1 MLSGLRRLAG
11 GAHCGG
17 AASALAR
24 RAPSGAAGLL
34 APAVRG
40 LASRADGFG
49 TSSVSAARQRVFGQQ
64 PNHGEGGK
72 EYFKAFNQFK
82 SRGFIGQKV
91 KSPQIHT
98 GSWTARKPCMQRS
111 AAIALGRDRAPSA
124 CLSQSLS
131 PVCSHLTHSFP
142 FVTIPFVSPQ
152 FVSLLTAP
160 RCARRSW
167 TITRTG

>member
-24 RAPSGAAGLL
+24 RAPSGAAGLP

-49 TSSVSAARQRVFGQQ
+49 ASSVSAARQRVFGQQ

-91 KSPQIHT
+91 
-98 GSWTARKPCMQRS
+98 
-111 AAIALGRDRAPSA
+111 
-124 CLSQSLS
+124 
-131 PVCSHLTHSFP
+131 
-142 FVTIPFVSPQ
+142 
-152 FVSLLTAP
+152 
-160 RCARRSW
+160 
-167 TITRTG
+167 